1 MRITRDML
9 LKVAGDTVARQS
21 RAARGLL
28 AAYLCGSLLEE
39 DYLLGGTGDIDVVY
53 IYTEPVETPRE
64 IISLTD
70 EVHLDIAHYY
80 QRDFRDTRGLREHP
94 WLGPALNTCR
104 ILYDPQHF
112 MDFTQ
117 ASVRGQFDRS
127 DHIYKRAS
135 QQLDQARSIWLQY
148 QTSRVHPG
156 PEDVQ
161 AYLQALGYAANAV
174 ASISGRPLTDRR
186 FLLQFPNRAEA
197 FGKPGLHAGLLGLLG
212 AQHLPDGALDEWLDQ
227 WRAAYQAIPAAQAD
241 PHLHP
246 ARLAYYASAIA
257 SLGSGEQPETALW
270 PLLRTW
276 TMAVIY
282 LPPDS
287 PERRAWHQA
296 CDQLDLVGPSFAERI
311 QALDAYLDVIE
322 EDLEGWGRAN
332 GAWEA

>member
-1 MRITRDML
+1 MFDFGSRGFVNVETSMRITREMM
-9 LKVAGDTVARQS
+9 LKVASDTVARQS
-21 RAARGLL
+21 RASRGLL

-39 DYLLGGTGDIDVVY
+39 DYLLGGTGDIDLVY
-53 IYTEPVETPRE
+53 IYTAPVEAPRE

-80 QRDFRDTRGLREHP
+80 QGDFRDTRSLREHA
-94 WLGPALNTCR
+94 WLGPALITCR

-135 QQLDQARSIWLQY
+135 QQLDQARSIWLHY

-156 PEDVQ
+156 PEDVL

-174 ASISGRPLTDRR
+174 ASISGKPLTDRR
-186 FLLQFPNRAEA
+186 FLLQFPGRAEA

-212 AQHLPDGALDEWLDQ
+212 YPNLPEGTWSEWLPQ
-227 WRAAYQAIPAAQAD
+227 WRSAYQAIPAAQAS
-241 PHLHP
+241 PRLHP
-246 ARLAYYASAIA
+246 ARLAYYLSAFT
-257 SLGSGEQPETALW
+257 SLGAGPQPETALW

-276 TMAVIY
+276 TMAAGY
-282 LPPDS
+282 HPPDS
-287 PERRAWHQA
+287 RERRAGHQA
-296 CDQLDLVGPSFAERI
+296 
-311 QALDAYLDVIE
+311 
-322 EDLEGWGRAN
+322 
-332 GAWEA
+332 